1 MIRGKTIKRPE
12 PSRIDIP
19 VRANIHNRFNIEV
32 VDVKTGKI
40 KQEAIAY
47 NTICN
52 TLWSRLS
59 AKKSYFGAIHYGSGT
74 GTPSAADTSLFSFI
88 GAGKVSFYPVKDINF
103 DPVMGVFSARNS
115 IQLTAGTAVG
125 KTITEVGIGYSEAS
139 NSLCTHAMLKDM
151 NGNPISIEKTD
162 TDVINIYATVYV
174 HFNPYGYDN
183 GYIRVTNCWKLY
195 LVYGLIAFLA
205 GISYEYVFAGANMMY
220 DPTFTT
226 DTGNAWG
233 NAPYGNNYYEA
244 GGSYTFDANTR
255 IMRISVN
262 RLEASAANG
271 GGITRI
277 IVGYPLDSSSRH
289 TLSLDVRPKTH
300 SVKDEPVGTG
310 DGITKDFSLDFPYAK
325 NAKLYVNGVEDTNVS
340 VDYGINNVSNFYKY
354 FEWLDTRATEENMIP
369 FYEKCLVQYSGTR
382 MFYNPMFEIGIA
394 TLYVRSGTKVSVSN
408 DLKEWVEIIN
418 STSNG
423 TKTIP
428 EEYQHYKYWKGVS
441 TSTSGGFMCAS
452 PYATPGSG
460 FNGNVVHF
468 ANAPASGSTIIAD
481 YDCDCIPK
489 DANHVF
495 DMSITIQ
502 LGEYTEAQ

>member
-1 MIRGKTIKRPE
+1 MIRGRSIKNPM
-12 PSRIDIP
+12 PSKVDIP
-19 VRANIHNRFNIEV
+19 VKANIHNKFDIEV
-32 VDVKTGKI
+32 IDAKTGAI
-40 KQEAIAY
+40 KQKAVAY

-52 TLWSRLS
+52 NLWSRLASKS
-59 AKKSYFGAIHYGSGT
+59 AYFSAIHYGSGV
-74 GTPSAADTSLFSFI
+74 GTPSTADTSLFSFI
-88 GAGKVSFYPVKDINF
+88 GADAVSFYPVEGINF
-103 DPVMGVFSARNS
+103 DPVSGVFSARKS
-115 IQLTAGTAVG
+115 IQLAAGTAVG
-125 KTITEVGIGYSEAS
+125 KTITEVGIGYGTYA
-139 NSLCTHAMLKDM
+139 NNLCTHAMLRDM
-151 NGNPISIEKTD
+151 NGNSISIEKTD
-162 TDVINIYATVYV
+162 TDVINIYATIYV
-174 HFNPYGYDN
+174 HFNPYGYDD
-183 GYIRVTNCWKLY
+183 GHVRITNCWQWHLA
-195 LVYGLIAFLA
+195 YGLIAFLA
-205 GISYEYVFAGANMMY
+205 GISGDFVFAGANMMY
-220 DPTFTT
+220 DPTFTA
-226 DTGNAWG
+226 DTGGSWG

-244 GGSYTFDANTR
+244 GGSYTFNATTR
-255 IMRISVN
+255 TMSISVD

-277 IVGYPLDSSSRH
+277 IVGYPLDGSRH
-289 TLSLDVRPKTH
+289 ALSLDIRPKTH
-300 SVKDEPVGTG
+300 SVTDEPVGTG
-310 DGITKDFSLDFPYAK
+310 DGVTKDFSLDFPYAK
-325 NAKLYVNGVEDTNVS
+325 NVRLYVNGVEDTNVS

-369 FYEKCLVQYSGTR
+369 FYEKCLVRYSGTR

-394 TLYVRSGTKVSVSN
+394 TLYVRSDTKVSVSN

-418 STSNG
+418 STSSG

-441 TSTSGGFMCAS
+441 TSTSGGFMCES